1 MEATPETPDT
11 AAPGERA
18 RKKPVHAGFG
28 SRSSRWFMA
37 GGVLA
42 AGVIA
47 VCVNVLT
54 HRFYKRWDWTESGLY
69 TLSQATLET
78 LHSLADPPVDV
89 IVFLSASDP
98 LNLSVQ
104 HMLSAYGAETKLLR
118 PRYVDPDRSPAEFL
132 ALQKEYGI
140 NAGKTE
146 DGRVITDASL
156 VIARGPQHW
165 FVTTEDMV
173 VYDEKDNQARPVLEQ
188 ALTEGI
194 RNVLSKEKTLVCFT
208 TGHQEISAD
217 DGGPRGLA
225 ELKFRIQK
233 DNYTT
238 KVVDLASQDR
248 DETLDGCRVV
258 IVPGP
263 DVQVSAPAAAR
274 LEAYFAHGG
283 NLLLLMNPV
292 LDDGNRIR
300 ENGLSRVLAAAGIE
314 LGGDFIVERDPE
326 LRMPR
331 GLGETYFATPVPHD
345 ITAGLIS
352 DDKPKFRPVITAAQS
367 LRGTKDGVAKSLLVT
382 SKLAFSVKDIR
393 PFVEEGHAVEKHAG
407 DASGPFAVA
416 MASERPLPPGS
427 KEKHGPRL
435 VAVGTANVAFGQ
447 AFRDPTLL
455 GDRIFIESA
464 LSWLAAKP
472 AIVSVPEKPSHPAGL
487 SLTEESLGEVLRY
500 VLLYMPGAAL
510 VLGGLILVRRRST
523 ERRSRRRVQ
532 DGPGQAG
539 KGAHP

>member
-1 MEATPETPDT
+1 
-11 AAPGERA
+11 
-18 RKKPVHAGFG
+18 VAGTRG
-28 SRSSRWFMA
+28 VRWFTA
-37 GGVLA
+37 TGVLA

-47 VCVNVLT
+47 VCVNVLA

-78 LHSLADPPVDV
+78 LHSLSDPVDV

-98 LNLSVQ
+98 LSLSVQ

-118 PRYVDPDRSPAEFL
+118 PRFVDPDRSPAEFI

-146 DGRVITDASL
+146 DGRVVTDASL

-165 FVTTEDMV
+165 FVTTEAMV

-238 KVVDLASQDR
+238 KVVDLVSPDKE
-248 DETLDGCRVV
+248 ETLEGCRVV
-258 IVPGP
+258 VVPGP
-263 DVQVSAPAAAR
+263 DVEFTPKAAQR
-274 LEAYFAHGG
+274 LEAYFARGG
-283 NLLLLMNPV
+283 NLLLLLNPV

-300 ENGLSRVLAAAGIE
+300 ENGLSRVVALAGIE
-314 LGGDFIVERDPE
+314 LGGDFIVERDPQQ
-326 LRMPR
+326 RMPQ
-331 GLGETYFATPVPHD
+331 GLGETYFATPKSHD
-345 ITAGLIS
+345 VTAGLMN
-352 DDKPKFRPVITAAQS
+352 DDTPKFRPIVTAAQS
-367 LRGTKDGVAKSLLVT
+367 VRGTKDSVAKPLLVT
-382 SKLAFSVKDIR
+382 SQTAFSVKDIR
-393 PFVEEGHAVEKHAG
+393 PFVDEGHAVEKRAG
-407 DASGPFAVA
+407 DATGPFAVA
-416 MASERPLPPGS
+416 MAAERPKAPDS
-427 KEKHGPRL
+427 KEKHGPRI
-435 VAVGTANVAFGQ
+435 VVVGTANLAFGQ
-447 AFRDPTLL
+447 TFRDATLL
-455 GDRIFIESA
+455 GNRIFIESA

-472 AIVSVPEKPSHPAGL
+472 AIVEVPEKPSHPAGL
-487 SLTEESLGEVLRY
+487 SLTEDSLGEVLRY

-510 VLGGLILVRRRST
+510 VLGGIILMRRRST
-523 ERRSRRRVQ
+523 ERRSRRIAQ
-532 DGPGQAG
+532 GGQGPK
-539 KGAHP
+539 KGAAS